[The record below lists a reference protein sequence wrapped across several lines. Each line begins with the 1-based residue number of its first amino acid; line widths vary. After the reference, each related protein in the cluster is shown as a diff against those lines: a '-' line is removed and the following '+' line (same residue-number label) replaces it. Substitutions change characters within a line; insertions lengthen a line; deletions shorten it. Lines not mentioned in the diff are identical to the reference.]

1 MSVKY
6 YCISIVFFML
16 SLSSMSWVT
25 ENDVLRLA
33 VYKLC
38 ALVLPLSFLI
48 FRMYSTSLNRLILS
62 GLIICIYVL
71 LYLLYSAPVALNFGG
86 LILLISFI
94 NLKLEYYFFLFKTSV
109 SLFSIIFLIGIIL
122 YIAYVF
128 GFVHATDTINSIHPL
143 KIENGISFKSVY
155 GLLIMTSANSSDMYR
170 FQSIFDEPG
179 VVGTISGLIL
189 LTLNEDDSKWKKL
202 IMVISG
208 LLSLSTTF
216 FVFFIMRY
224 MVNLSLKKATLSLIS
239 FSISVLIVISSL
251 PDNIINSLQPIIDY
265 KLSSGNNRVSSC
277 FSSAYQNNMPGH
289 YIFGIEHGAT
299 QSTGCDISSFISSI
313 YDYGYFGFTAIFCM
327 VFLSYF
333 SVFISTHR
341 LKSDFIKSKNAVYS
355 FIFWLFIL
363 TLNFYQRPDYFYLF
377 YIVLF
382 VGFLLRKEAVY
393 KNKGLYYG

>member
-16 SLSSMSWVT
+16 SISSMSWVT

-33 VYKLC
+33 VYKFC
-38 ALVLPLSFLI
+38 ALVLPLFFLI

-62 GLIICIYVL
+62 GLIICIYGL
-71 LYLLYSAPVALNFGG
+71 LYILYSAPVALNFGG

-94 NLKLEYYFFLFKTSV
+94 NLKFEYYFFLFKSSV
-109 SLFSIIFLIGIIL
+109 SLFSVIFLVGIIFYIL
-122 YIAYVF
+122 YVF

-143 KIENGISFKSVY
+143 KIENGISYKSVY
-155 GLLIMTSANSSDMYR
+155 GALIITSANNSDMYR

-189 LTLNEDDSKWKKL
+189 LTLNEDDSRWKKL
-202 IMVISG
+202 TMVISG

-239 FSISVLIVISSL
+239 FSISVFIVISFL
-251 PDNIINSLQPIIDY
+251 PDNIMNSFQPIIDY

-277 FSSAYQNNMPGH
+277 FSNAYQNNMPGH

-299 QSTGCDISSFISSI
+299 QRTGCDISSFISSI

-327 VFLSYF
+327 IFLSYF

-341 LKSDFIKSKNAVYS
+341 LKGNFIKSKNAVYS

-377 YIVLF
+377 YIVLS
-382 VGFLLRKEAVY
+382 VGFLLRKEAFY
-393 KNKGLYYG
+393 KSKGLCYG